1 VTRRVTPAELQRL
14 LRQQEQKQRQ
24 AVNKYNSAARK
35 YNADAK
41 RAQDQHNKAVDQ
53 HNRNVRAAKQAI
65 DNYNRDV
72 RTHNARVRTHQRRL
86 AAERARLAS
95 HPNVDQFSVVRSSA
109 VALDQSFDR
118 VDADIDA
125 GVISAERAAL
135 VDLAEGEAANSA
147 RLANALLGS
156 PAAAAEAED
165 TELTD
170 ELSSLSPDLDS
181 RWRGALYSLSPQNP
195 DAARHFCTSAR
206 EVLVKML
213 DLKASDH
220 EVLRAN
226 PQCPTTDRGKPTRRA
241 KIDHLLAT
249 YGDDPSSLSEFI
261 DADVND
267 VLNLFREFN
276 DATHGSAGT
285 FDLVTLRAMR
295 TRVEGS
301 IRFVSR
307 IIRRL

>member
-1 VTRRVTPAELQRL
+1 MTRRVTPAELQRL
-14 LRQQEQKQRQ
+14 LRQQEQKRRQ
-24 AVNKYNSAARK
+24 AVSKYNSAVRK
-35 YNADAK
+35 FNTDMK
-41 RAQDQHNKAVDQ
+41 RAVDQHNKAVDQ
-53 HNRNVRAAKQAI
+53 HNTNARAAKRAI
-65 DNYNRDV
+65 DNYNREA
-72 RTHNARVRTHQRRL
+72 RAHNARVRTHQRRL
-86 AAERARLAS
+86 ADERARLAS
-95 HPNVDQFSVVRSSA
+95 QPTVKRFSVVRSSA
-109 VALDQSFDR
+109 TELYQSFDR

-125 GVISAERAAL
+125 GVISAERASL

-156 PAAAAEAED
+156 TSADAEVED
-165 TELTD
+165 SELTD
-170 ELSSLSPDLDS
+170 ELSSLSADLDS
-181 RWRGALYSLSPQNP
+181 RWRGALYSLNPQNP

-213 DLKASDH
+213 DLKAPDD

-226 PQCPTTDRGKPTRRA
+226 PQCLKTDKGQPTRRA
-241 KIDHLLAT
+241 KINYLLAT

-276 DATHGSAGT
+276 DATHGTAGT
-285 FDLVTLRAMR
+285 FDLATLRVMR
-295 TRVEGS
+295 TRVEGA